1 VATLAFAGPP
11 KFTALEQHEW
21 QAVHVLENMGVH
33 VPFEDLKSVV
43 QLINLFSKLDIFLLK
58 KQPFVII

>member
-21 QAVHVLENMGVH
+21 QAVHAQENMDVP
-33 VPFEDLKSVV
+33 VPFEGMKSVV
-43 QLINLFSKLDIFLLK
+43 QLINLFSKLHIFLLK
-58 KQPFVII
+58 TQPFVII